1 MDKYMNP
8 FYKFS
13 FILIIVT
20 FFCDLG
26 LNFLSRQS
34 QSLVPRSIK
43 ALKSYFDYYNNIALT
58 GIYASITV
66 LICYL
71 ITAEIVY
78 LLFNLSVPNNIK
90 QLFLFLI
97 VAFFVGY
104 KVDGIFTATLYTLVA
119 TIGST
124 AITLLLRQKVSKV
137 HLITN
142 ALLLVS
148 ASLTLFSGNTTF
160 IKMKPT
166 ILYCIFGFAFLITN
180 FKYYNI

>member
-20 FFCDLG
+20 IFSDLG

-104 KVDGIFTATLYTLVA
+104 IADIIIYKY
-119 TIGST
+119 
-124 AITLLLRQKVSKV
+124 K
-137 HLITN
+137 
-142 ALLLVS
+142 
-148 ASLTLFSGNTTF
+148 
-160 IKMKPT
+160 
-166 ILYCIFGFAFLITN
+166 IFGTTLDMFYKEAGAGLYGAISFILAIVISY
-180 FKYYNI
+180 FIFYF

>member
-66 LICYL
+66 FICYL

-78 LLFNLSVPNNIK
+78 LLFNLSVHNNIK

-104 KVDGIFTATLYTLVA
+104 IADIIIYKY
-119 TIGST
+119 
-124 AITLLLRQKVSKV
+124 K
-137 HLITN
+137 
-142 ALLLVS
+142 
-148 ASLTLFSGNTTF
+148 
-160 IKMKPT
+160 
-166 ILYCIFGFAFLITN
+166 IFGTTLDMFYKEAGAGLYGAISFILAIVISY
-180 FKYYNI
+180 FIFYF